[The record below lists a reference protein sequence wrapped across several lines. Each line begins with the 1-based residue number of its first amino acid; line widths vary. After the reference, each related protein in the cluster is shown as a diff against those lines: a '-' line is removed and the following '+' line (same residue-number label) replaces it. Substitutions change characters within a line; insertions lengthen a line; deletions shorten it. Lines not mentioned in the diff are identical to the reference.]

1 MFSEKLRRLRRENG
15 LTQNEL
21 GKQLNVSNG
30 TIAMWETGKRQPDL
44 ETITQ
49 IASFFNVSLDYLLGK
64 NEQSKQLSDN
74 KPQIKPNTIV
84 VFGRGTGKQEYQVT
98 DEQLKAMKTL
108 LENMKNIP
116 DEDNF

>member
-1 MFSEKLRRLRRENG
+1 MRLKELRKQKKWTLAKLSEK
-15 LTQNEL
+15 TH
-21 GKQLNVSNG
+21 
-30 TIAMWETGKRQPDL
+30 IAINTLSQYETGKREP
-44 ETITQ
+44 
-49 IASFFNVSLDYLLGK
+49 SFDILFKLAEIFNVSVDYLLGRD
-64 NEQSKQLSDN
+64 EQNQITND